1 MSSLNRVYSHKYPT
15 TVIEPGRTVW
25 FFMDVSSMSVISF
38 SVIAR
43 NITTVRTVANDTGVS
58 IANDTLDTVTAH
70 GYFTGMSVQLTS
82 TGTLPTGLALATTY
96 FVYVN
101 SDNIITL
108 FTTLAQALAATEDNS
123 GVSTSPGKVNITAL
137 GTAGSTITITPVTV
151 SGATYKLQWSNNFEP
166 VPYFQSGPFLG
177 ASGPFITAGNFVDVV
192 AGESASVVTNTIN
205 TTSATL
211 VSANNPGYKY
221 CRILFSITTGSVQ
234 INVDGQGK

>member
-1 MSSLNRVYSHKYPT
+1 
-15 TVIEPGRTVW
+15 
-25 FFMDVSSMSVISF
+25 
-38 SVIAR
+38 
-43 NITTVRTVANDTGVS
+43 
-58 IANDTLDTVTAH
+58 
-70 GYFTGMSVQLTS
+70 
-82 TGTLPTGLALATTY
+82 
-96 FVYVN
+96 VN